1 MTLLTHLLWI
11 VSFRCLANCFN
22 QYLDSVCFVAGFL
35 AVYVFIYI
43 YLYVPSYPK
52 KYLFHHVIYIYR
64 HRIHPTSRGVATVLG
79 PLNGLSVCAEDGLEG
94 DKP

>member
-1 MTLLTHLLWI
+1 MTSFLT
-11 VSFRCLANCFN
+11 RN
-22 QYLDSVCFVAGFL
+22 FL
-35 AVYVFIYI
+35 FYMLRALHCDI

-64 HRIHPTSRGVATVLG
+64 HRSHPTSRGVATVLG
-79 PLNGLSVCAEDGLEG
+79 PLNGLVSALKTGLKG